1 MDLATPQVLDNIIY
15 FYSIYSLVYIVY
27 ILQMTLDFFL
37 SAFCFYARLYR
48 VLLFHEHFLLTYS
61 SDLLICLL

>member
-1 MDLATPQVLDNIIY
+1 MDLATPQVLDNVIY

-37 SAFCFYARLYR
+37 SAFCFYARLCR
-48 VLLFHEHFLLTYS
+48 VLLL
-61 SDLLICLL
+61 